1 MKPAP
6 FDFYAPDTEEQVRE
20 LLAEHGEDARLLA
33 GGQSLVPLM
42 NMRILQPAVIISLNR
57 CSALAYLRE
66 EGDFIVCGA
75 LTRQACAEDS
85 ALVGR
90 HVPLLAAAL
99 PHVGVQANR
108 NVGTVCGSLAHADP
122 LAELPSVATAL
133 DATFVIASGDHTREV
148 AAGEFFVAALT
159 TCIEPGEMLREVR
172 FPKTPA
178 HAHSVFLEVAN
189 RAHGFAVAGLA
200 AYVEVDPNSGCAS
213 ARFAAMGMGS
223 TAARLVD
230 AEAAIAGRML
240 DERSIEEA
248 ASAASRC
255 VEPDGDLHAS
265 ADYRRHL
272 AGVLVRR
279 ALNRVAGSQSQ

>member
-108 NVGTVCGSLAHADP
+108 NVGTVCVEASRTPIRWPNYRASLP
-122 LAELPSVATAL
+122 RWTQRSSLP
-133 DATFVIASGDHTREV
+133 
-148 AAGEFFVAALT
+148 
-159 TCIEPGEMLREVR
+159 
-172 FPKTPA
+172 
-178 HAHSVFLEVAN
+178 
-189 RAHGFAVAGLA
+189 
-200 AYVEVDPNSGCAS
+200 
-213 ARFAAMGMGS
+213 
-223 TAARLVD
+223 
-230 AEAAIAGRML
+230 AAITPVRW
-240 DERSIEEA
+240 
-248 ASAASRC
+248 
-255 VEPDGDLHAS
+255 
-265 ADYRRHL
+265 RRGNSSSPL
-272 AGVLVRR
+272 
-279 ALNRVAGSQSQ
+279 

>member
-1 MKPAP
+1 
-6 FDFYAPDTEEQVRE
+6 
-20 LLAEHGEDARLLA
+20 
-33 GGQSLVPLM
+33 
-42 NMRILQPAVIISLNR
+42 
-57 CSALAYLRE
+57 
-66 EGDFIVCGA
+66 
-75 LTRQACAEDS
+75 
-85 ALVGR
+85 
-90 HVPLLAAAL
+90 
-99 PHVGVQANR
+99 
-108 NVGTVCGSLAHADP
+108 
-122 LAELPSVATAL
+122 
-133 DATFVIASGDHTREV
+133 
-148 AAGEFFVAALT
+148 
-159 TCIEPGEMLREVR
+159 MLREVR

>member
-6 FDFYAPDTEEQVRE
+6 FDFYAPDTEEEVRA

-42 NMRILQPAVIISLNR
+42 NMRIMRPAVVISLNR
-57 CSALAYLRE
+57 CNALAYLRE

-75 LTRQACAEDS
+75 LTRQAYAEDS
-85 ALVGR
+85 ALVGK

-108 NVGTVCGSLAHADP
+108 NFGTVCGSLAHADP
-122 LAELPSVATAL
+122 LAELPSVTVAL
-133 DATFVIASGDHTREV
+133 EATFVIASRDHTREV
-148 AAGEFFVAALT
+148 AAGEFFVSALT
-159 TCIEPGEMLREVR
+159 TCIEPGEMLREVW
-172 FPKTPA
+172 FPKAPA
-178 HAHSVFLEVAN
+178 HARSVFLEVAN

-200 AYVEVDPNSGCAS
+200 AYVEVDPESSCVT

-223 TAARLVD
+223 TAVRLAD
-230 AEAAIAGRML
+230 AEAAVEDRVL
-240 DERSIEEA
+240 DESTIAEA
-248 ASAASRC
+248 AAAASRW

-279 ALNRVAGSQSQ
+279 ALNRVLRAEA